1 MAAATIHEEPDSRL
15 SDIWWVY
22 LLQGI
27 AAIIL
32 GLMFLAAPDAT
43 LLTLVT
49 FIGVYWLITGVF
61 SFVRMFVDRSIP
73 WFWSLLIGIV
83 GVLAG
88 VFVLRHPLLSA
99 LAVPT
104 TLVII
109 FGVQGLV
116 MGVLEIVGGF
126 KGDGIGSVILGAIN
140 IIIGLFLL
148 SSPVMAALM
157 VPFVL
162 GVLLLVQGVALIIWA
177 FRVHA

>member
-1 MAAATIHEEPDSRL
+1 MATAAIHEEPVSQL

-61 SFVRMFVDRSIP
+61 SLVRVFVDRSIP
-73 WFWSLLIGIV
+73 WIWSLLIGVV

-116 MGVLEIVGGF
+116 MGLLELVGGF

-140 IIIGLFLL
+140 ILIGLLLL
-148 SSPVMAALM
+148 SSPVMAALA

-162 GVLLLVQGVALIIWA
+162 GVLLLVQGVGLIIWA

>member
-1 MAAATIHEEPDSRL
+1 MATATIHEEPTSQL
-15 SDIWWVY
+15 SEIWWVY

-88 VFVLRHPLLSA
+88 VFVLRHPLLA
-99 LAVPT
+99 AVAVPT
-104 TLVII
+104 NLVII
-109 FGVQGLV
+109 FGIQGLV

-126 KGDGIGSVILGAIN
+126 KGDGVGSVILGAIN
-140 IIIGLFLL
+140 IAIGVLLL
-148 SSPVMAALM
+148 SSPVMAALA

>member
-1 MAAATIHEEPDSRL
+1 MATTTIHEEPASQL
-15 SDIWWVY
+15 SDIWWIY

-32 GLMFLAAPDAT
+32 GLMFLAAPEAT
-43 LLTLVT
+43 LLTLIT

-88 VFVLRHPLLSA
+88 IFVLRHPLLA
-99 LAVPT
+99 AVAVPT

-126 KGDGIGSVILGAIN
+126 KGDGVGSAILGAIN
-140 IIIGLFLL
+140 FI
-148 SSPVMAALM
+148 
-157 VPFVL
+157 
-162 GVLLLVQGVALIIWA
+162 
-177 FRVHA
+177 

>member
-1 MAAATIHEEPDSRL
+1 MATATIHEEPVSQL

-22 LLQGI
+22 LLQGT

-43 LLTLVT
+43 LLTLIT

-88 VFVLRHPLLSA
+88 VFVLRHPLLA
-99 LAVPT
+99 AVAVPT

-126 KGDGIGSVILGAIN
+126 KGDGVGSVVLGAIN
-140 IIIGLFLL
+140 IIIGLLLL
-148 SSPVMAALM
+148 SSPVMAALA

-162 GVLLLVQGVALIIWA
+162 GVLLLVQGVGLMIWA
-177 FRVHA
+177 FRAHA